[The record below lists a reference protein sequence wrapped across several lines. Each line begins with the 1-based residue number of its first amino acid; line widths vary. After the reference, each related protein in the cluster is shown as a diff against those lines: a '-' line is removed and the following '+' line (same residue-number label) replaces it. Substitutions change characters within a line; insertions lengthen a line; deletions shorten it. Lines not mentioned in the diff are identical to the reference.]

1 MKLKFL
7 FSLFALTGVLT
18 SQAQIN
24 KGSVLLGGSIGYN
37 KGKSN
42 NWQQDLK
49 IKTFIFSPS
58 IGVAVKENLVVGARF
73 DYLQQTQNSK
83 YPASYN
89 TKQDIDTKNY
99 GGGLFIRGYVP
110 VINRLYVFG
119 EGTASYTAL
128 RETNTSTS
136 SNSPTK
142 SVSKLK
148 GYSTGLSFT
157 PGVSFA
163 VSKKFQ
169 IEGGFNSLFNVSYLK
184 SKTNYSYGYGSV
196 QSEKQE
202 LFSAGISHDDQSMF
216 YVGFRFII

>member
-7 FSLFALTGVLT
+7 FSFFALSCVLT

-37 KGKSN
+37 KGKSDT
-42 NWQQDLK
+42 WQQDIK
-49 IKTFIFSPS
+49 IKTFIFSPA

-73 DYLQQTQNSK
+73 DYLKQTQNTQNDAYYS
-83 YPASYN
+83 N
-89 TKQDIDTKNY
+89 KQDIDTKNY

-119 EGTASYTAL
+119 EGTASYTVL
-128 RETNTSTS
+128 KETTTQTTTYNEKMVRKT
-136 SNSPTK
+136 
-142 SVSKLK
+142 K

-184 SKTNYSYGYGSV
+184 SKTNYGTGYGSNV
-196 QSEKQE
+196 KPEKQD
-202 LFSAGISHDDQSMF
+202 LFSADIGHDDQSMF

>member
-7 FSLFALTGVLT
+7 LSLFALTGVLT

-37 KGKSN
+37 KGKSEAY
-42 NWQQDLK
+42 QQTLK
-49 IKTFIFSPS
+49 VNTFIFSPA

-73 DYLQQTQNSK
+73 DYLKQKKNNK

-119 EGTASYTAL
+119 EGTVSYTVL
-128 RETNTSTS
+128 RETNDQTPP
-136 SNSPTK
+136 NSPSK
-142 SVSKLK
+142 YVSKTK
-148 GYSTGLSFT
+148 GYSTALSFT

-169 IEGGFNSLFNVSYLK
+169 IEGGFNSLFNISYLK
-184 SKTNYSYGYGSV
+184 SKTNYSSGYGSV
-196 QSEKQE
+196 QSAKQD
-202 LFSAGISHDDQSMF
+202 LFSAGISHDDESMF
-216 YVGFRFII
+216 YVGFRFVL

>member
-1 MKLKFL
+1 MKSKLL
-7 FSLFALTGVLT
+7 FSLFALTCVLT

-24 KGSVLLGGSIGYN
+24 KSAVLLGGSIGYN
-37 KGKSN
+37 KGKSET
-42 NWQQDLK
+42 WQSSAK
-49 IKTFIFSPS
+49 INTFIFSPT

-73 DYLQQTQNSK
+73 DYLKQTENNK

-89 TKQDIDTKNY
+89 TNQDVDTKNY
-99 GGGLFIRGYVP
+99 GAGLFIRGYVP

-119 EGTASYTAL
+119 EGTASYTVL
-128 RETNTSTS
+128 RATSTQS
-136 SNSPTK
+136 TTPATSK
-142 SVSKLK
+142 SESKTK

-184 SKTNYSYGYGSV
+184 SKTNYNYGYGTV

-202 LFSAGISHDDQSMF
+202 LLSAGISHDDNSMF
-216 YVGFRFII
+216 YVGFRFVI

>member
-1 MKLKFL
+1 MKLKCL
-7 FSLFALTGVLT
+7 FSLFALTCVLA

-24 KGSVLLGGSIGYN
+24 KGSLLLGGSIGYN
-37 KGKSN
+37 KGKSKT
-42 NWQQDLK
+42 WQQDLK
-49 IKTFIFSPS
+49 IKTIIFSPA

-73 DYLQQTQNSK
+73 DYLKQTQNSK
-83 YPASYN
+83 YDASYS
-89 TKQDIDTKNY
+89 TKLDIDTKNY
-99 GGGLFIRGYVP
+99 GGGIFIRRYVP

-128 RETNTSTS
+128 RETSTQTSTY
-136 SNSPTK
+136 NK
-142 SVSKLK
+142 SVAKTK
-148 GYSTGLSFT
+148 GYTTGLSFT
-157 PGVSFA
+157 PGVAFG

-184 SKTNYSYGYGSV
+184 SKTTYNYSN
-196 QSEKQE
+196 QPENQE